1 MLDLNFI
8 RENPEKVKKACKG
21 KGIRPKIVN
30 ELLSIDKRHRE
41 NSGILEKDRH
51 DLNEITEKFEK
62 EKNDKKRLKLRA
74 YVQKVIKPNIN
85 KLEPQVSKD
94 KEKKEKLLLQIPNL
108 PADDVKFGKDESEN
122 EVIKTVGKKPKFDFK
137 PQDHLSLGEKLGLID
152 VKRAA
157 KVSGTRFGYLT
168 NEAVL
173 LEFALIQHGLEILI
187 KEGFI
192 PVIPPVLT
200 QVSVF
205 HKLGYSQHGGNED
218 YYLVYDPK
226 KEKPSEESNFYLI
239 GTAEHALV
247 PMHKD
252 ELFNLKDLPRR
263 YVGFSSA
270 FRREA
275 GSYGKDTRGIFRVH
289 QFDKLEMV
297 SFIEPQPDSDKKE
310 HEYLL
315 SLEEKIV
322 QGLGLPYQVVKM
334 CSGDLGHPAARKYD
348 IECWFPSE
356 KRYRETHSCSTC
368 TDYQSR
374 ALDIKYRK
382 KDGKTDFVHVLN
394 GTAIAIGRTIL
405 ALLENYQQKDGSVKI
420 PQVLQK
426 YVGKEIVRP
435 Q

>member
-1 MLDLNFI
+1 MLDINSI
-8 RENPEKVKKACKG
+8 RQNTDKIKKACNDKNVDE
-21 KGIRPKIVN
+21 KLVDR
-30 ELLSIDKRHRE
+30 LLEVDKRYRE
-41 NSGILEKDRH
+41 NIRILEKDRH
-51 DLNEITEKFEK
+51 DLNDITEKFKK
-62 EKNDKKRLKLRA
+62 EKDDKERLKLRA
-74 YVQKVIKPNIN
+74 SAQVIKQNIN
-85 KLEPQVSKD
+85 KFEPQVNKG
-94 KEKKEKLLLQIPNL
+94 KKEKDDFLLQIPNL
-108 PADDVKFGKDESEN
+108 PADDVKSGKDESEN
-122 EVIKTVGKKPKFDFK
+122 EVIKTVGEKPKFDFK
-137 PQDHLSLGEKLGLID
+137 PQDHLTLGEKLGLID

-157 KVSGTRFGYLT
+157 KISGTRFGYLT

-173 LEFALIQHGLEILI
+173 LEFALIQYGLKILI
-187 KEGFI
+187 EEGFV

-200 QVSVF
+200 LVSVF
-205 HKLGYSQHGGNED
+205 HKLGYSQHGGNDD
-218 YYLVYDPK
+218 YYLIYDLK
-226 KEKPSEESNFYLI
+226 KENPSEEANFYLV
-239 GTAEHALV
+239 GTAEHSLV

-252 ELFNLKDLPRR
+252 EILQKIPLH

-297 SFIEPQPDSDKKE
+297 SFIEPQPESDRKE

-334 CSGDLGHPAARKYD
+334 CSGDLGHPAVRKYD

-356 KRYRETHSCSTC
+356 NRYRETHSCSTC

-374 ALDIKYRK
+374 ALNIKYRTK
-382 KDGKTDFVHVLN
+382 EGKNDFVHILN

-405 ALLENYQQKDGSVKI
+405 AILENYQQKDGSVKV
-420 PQVLQK
+420 PEVLQS
-426 YVGKEIVRP
+426 YVGKAEIR
-435 Q
+435 

>member
-1 MLDLNFI
+1 LLDINLI
-8 RENPEKVKKACKG
+8 RDNPDKVKKACQDKNVDG
-21 KGIRPKIVN
+21 KLVDQ
-30 ELLSIDKRHRE
+30 LLKVDKRRRTRIKLIE
-41 NSGILEKDRH
+41 EKRRNLNKTANSIGKEKDDKQRIK
-51 DLNEITEKFEK
+51 LIAGAKRVKKEIKNLTPQLKKDEK
-62 EKNDKKRLKLRA
+62 EF
-74 YVQKVIKPNIN
+74 
-85 KLEPQVSKD
+85 
-94 KEKKEKLLLQIPNL
+94 EKLLDEIPNP
-108 PADDVKFGKDESEN
+108 PAADVKIGKDESEN
-122 EVIKTVGKKPKFDFK
+122 EVIKTWGQKPNLDITIYDRGLLY
-137 PQDHLSLGEKLGLID
+137 QGLDLID

-157 KVSGTRFGYLT
+157 KVSGTRFGYLK

-173 LEFALIQHGLEILI
+173 LEFALIQYGLELLI

-200 QVSVF
+200 QLSVF

-226 KEKPSEESNFYLI
+226 KENPQEEANYYLI

-252 ELFNLKDLPRR
+252 EIFNLKDLPRR

-297 SFIEPQPDSDKKE
+297 SFIEPQPASDEKE
-310 HEYLL
+310 HKYLL
-315 SLEEKIV
+315 SLEERIV
-322 QGLGLPYQVVKM
+322 QGLGLPYQIVKM

-356 KRYRETHSCSTC
+356 NRYRETHSCSTC

-374 ALDIKYRK
+374 ALNIKYHRQES
-382 KDGKTDFVHVLN
+382 KTDFVHVLN
-394 GTAIAIGRTIL
+394 GTAIAMGRMIL
-405 ALLENYQQKDGSVKI
+405 ALLENYQQKDGSIKI
-420 PQVLQK
+420 PGILQK
-426 YVGKEIVRP
+426 YVGREVISRS
-435 Q
+435 